1 MLDLIL
7 GALLVGLA
15 IRGWMRGLVKEVI
28 SLAVLVVG
36 TVAAFRLSTPVGR
49 VLANMSGASPDAT
62 RYVAGIAIF
71 LAVALAAA
79 VLSRILHLG
88 IRFLPGVS
96 TLNRAA
102 GAALSLIA
110 ITLVVTLA
118 VSLAT
123 VMDLP
128 DSIESQLEESTM
140 AAALVEPDGL
150 PQRVLGFLSGD
161 RVVEISLRIRELT
174 GSEEAVAKPG
184 QPLRVP
190 ASQPDDLERLPGV
203 EEVVFDLLNRE
214 RMAADVDPLLRSSGL
229 DDEVAFDYATH
240 GYLTGNIEVPSD
252 GQLRERLNEEDMPST
267 QQSMVVVLAAS
278 PEAAH
283 AALADDVGEILTRDA
298 FTRVGVAVVQ
308 GPVGLLVVQ
317 VFSG

>member
-28 SLAVLVVG
+28 SLAVLVIG

-49 VLANMSGASPDAT
+49 VFANMSGASPNAS

-71 LAVALAAA
+71 LAVALVAAL
-79 VLSRILHLG
+79 LSRMLHLG
-88 IRFLPGVS
+88 MRFLPGVS

-110 ITLVVTLA
+110 MTLVVTLA
-118 VSLAT
+118 VSMAT
-123 VMDLP
+123 VLDLP
-128 DSIESQLEESTM
+128 ETVEAQLEESTM
-140 AAALVEPDGL
+140 AAALTEPDGL
-150 PQRVLGFLSGD
+150 PQRALGLLSGD

-174 GSEEAVAKPG
+174 GREEAVAKPG
-184 QPLRVP
+184 LPIAIP
-190 ASQPDDLERLPGV
+190 AAGPGDIERLPEIEAV
-203 EEVVFDLLNRE
+203 MFDLLNRE
-214 RMAADVDPLLRSSGL
+214 RVAAEVDPLLRSSGL
-229 DDEVAFDYATH
+229 DEVAFQHAEQ
-240 GYLTGNIEVPSD
+240 GYVAGNIDVVPD
-252 GQLRERLNEEDMPST
+252 DQLRASLNDAGMPSIS
-267 QQSMVVVLAAS
+267 QSMVVVLAAS

-283 AALADDVGEILTRDA
+283 AALSDDVGETLTREG

-308 GPVGLLVVQ
+308 GPIGLLVVQ

>member
-15 IRGWMRGLVKEVI
+15 IRGWMRGLVKEII
-28 SLAVLVVG
+28 SLAVLVIG

-49 VLANMSGASPDAT
+49 VFANMSGASPNAS

-71 LAVALAAA
+71 LAVALVA
-79 VLSRILHLG
+79 VLLSRMLHLG
-88 IRFLPGVS
+88 MRFLPGVS

-110 ITLVVTLA
+110 MTLVVTLA
-118 VSLAT
+118 VSMAT
-123 VMDLP
+123 VLDLP
-128 DSIESQLEESTM
+128 ETVETQLEESTM
-140 AAALVEPDGL
+140 AAALTKPDGL
-150 PQRVLGFLSGD
+150 PQRALGFLSGD

-174 GSEEAVAKPG
+174 GREEAVAKPG
-184 QPLRVP
+184 LPLRVP
-190 ASQPDDLERLPGV
+190 AADPDDLERLADI
-203 EEVVFDLLNRE
+203 EEVVSDLLNRE
-214 RMAADVDPLLRSSGL
+214 RVAADVAPLLRSSGL
-229 DDEVAFDYATH
+229 DQVAFDHAKQ
-240 GYLTGNIEVPSD
+240 GYVTGGIEALSD
-252 GQLRERLNEEDMPST
+252 GQLGTRLNEAGMPSID
-267 QQSMVVVLAAS
+267 QSMVVVLAAS

-283 AALADDVGEILTRDA
+283 AALSDDVGEILTREG

-308 GPVGLLVVQ
+308 GPIGLLVVQ

>member
-15 IRGWMRGLVKEVI
+15 IRGWSRGLVKEVI

-71 LAVALAAA
+71 LAVALVAA
-79 VLSRILHLG
+79 VLGRILHLG
-88 IRFLPGVS
+88 MRFLPGVS

-110 ITLVVTLA
+110 MTLVVTLA

-123 VMDLP
+123 VIDLP
-128 DSIESQLEESTM
+128 DSVESQLEASTM
-140 AAALVEPDGL
+140 AAALTEPDGL
-150 PQRVLGFLSGD
+150 PQRALGFLSGD

-184 QPLRVP
+184 LPLTVP
-190 ASQPDDLERLPGV
+190 AADPGDIERLPDT

-214 RMAADVDPLLRSSGL
+214 RVSADVDPLLRSAGL
-229 DDEVAFDYATH
+229 DDVALVYATG
-240 GYLTGNIEVPSD
+240 GYVTGTIEVPTDS
-252 GQLRERLNEEDMPST
+252 QLRERLNDDGMPSI

-283 AALADDVGEILTRDA
+283 AALTDDGGEILTRDG
-298 FTRVGVAVVQ
+298 FTRIGLAVVQ
-308 GPVGLLVVQ
+308 GPTGLLVVQ